1 MSNSATKVSMRRL
14 RPSPSIVISM
24 FALLIAMSTGA
35 YAAVTI
41 APENSVNSKSI
52 KNESVKT
59 EDLAAQAVSKGKL
72 KKAAVNG
79 NKILDGSVGT
89 KDIGDGQ
96 VNGNKILDGSVG
108 TRDIGDG
115 QVNGAKILDGSIDTA
130 DIGDGQVGV
139 NDISTAAKTAL
150 NHGGPAYS
158 THFEAGVP
166 LPTTLTTM
174 ASLNLPTGSYVIMSK
189 AQIDTFNTTDIIECD
204 LGSDQSFVQG
214 GSSHESQIVTNNL
227 VATYAGSAGGTVSL
241 LCRTYGGGGISQ
253 VRLTAINVSS
263 VTNTP

>member
-1 MSNSATKVSMRRL
+1 
-14 RPSPSIVISM
+14 VISL

-41 APENSVNSKSI
+41 APQNSVNSKSI

-72 KKAAVNG
+72 KKAAVNS

-89 KDIGDGQ
+89 K
-96 VNGNKILDGSVG
+96 
-108 TRDIGDG
+108 DIGDG

-150 NHGGPAYS
+150 SHGGPAYS
-158 THFEAGVP
+158 THFETGVP

-189 AQIDTFNTTDIIECD
+189 AQIDTFNGGDIIECD

-214 GSSHESQIVTNNL
+214 GSSHQSQIVTNSL

-241 LCRTYGGGGISQ
+241 LCRSYGRGTIS
-253 VRLTAINVSS
+253 
-263 VTNTP
+263 

>member
-1 MSNSATKVSMRRL
+1 MSSSATRVSMRRL
-14 RPSPSIVISM
+14 RPSPSIVISL

-41 APENSVNSKSI
+41 APQNSVNSKSI

-72 KKAAVNG
+72 KKAAVNSD
-79 NKILDGSVGT
+79 KILDGSVGA
-89 KDIGDGQ
+89 K
-96 VNGNKILDGSVG
+96 
-108 TRDIGDG
+108 DIGDG
-115 QVNGAKILDGSIDTA
+115 QVNGAKILDGSVGTA

-150 NHGGPAYS
+150 GHGGPAYS
-158 THFEAGVP
+158 THFEAARP

-189 AQIDTFNTTDIIECD
+189 AQIDTFTTTDIVECD
-204 LGSDQSFVQG
+204 LGTDQSFVQG
-214 GSSHESQIVTNNL
+214 GNTHEGHIINNSIVE
-227 VATYAGSAGGTVSL
+227 TYAGSGGGTVSL
-241 LCRTYGGGGISQ
+241 LCRTYGLGSISQ

-263 VTNTP
+263 VTNSP